1 MDLVVRVGSRVAVK
15 YPGSDEYHERLFTAL
30 IDDNTWTVLTRD
42 EDHYIER
49 RSDYVEMILL
59 GARGGPPQA
68 LRRADVE
75 FYRFEDF
82 YDREQLVEI
91 FAEGQRI
98 AADARLAVVVAE
110 PRRLTGKRAVAG
122 GGPALDAGGQVDANE
137 VFILAEPTKVRDV
150 GADVSDQTVVGRF
163 PPLHGSDLLMRVDG
177 MIVRAKA
184 VKIEEGVK
192 WSEERRAFL
201 RDRLGLAAG
210 TAPETEPTFLEDART
225 LSVAYDARGER
236 GRSFVSGVAAL
247 DPQIYDDWPYDPPRT
262 TLYYAKEIG
271 KLGFGPVARHEK
283 WMIDN
288 KLTQD
293 DVGVSEHEVGSEILE
308 TLLSY
313 DQVDI
318 SNLAG
323 VERLVRRLQ
332 FVEEGYRQK
341 LETKRMEKS
350 TDFSGSMAEHF
361 SGKPRMAGG
370 AIVSPAL
377 LKHAATKAAEDN
389 DILKQQRK
397 ASDVRGL
404 LKHGKK

>member
-1 MDLVVRVGSRVAVK
+1 M
-15 YPGSDEYHERLFTAL
+15 TAL
-30 IDDNTWTVLTRD
+30 VDDDTWAILTPD

-49 RSDYVEMILL
+49 RSDYVEMVQL
-59 GARGGPPQA
+59 GPRGGPPEA
-68 LRRADVE
+68 LRRAHVEIHRFDE
-75 FYRFEDF
+75 FY
-82 YDREQLVEI
+82 YREQLTEI
-91 FAEGQRI
+91 FEEGRRI
-98 AADARLAVVVAE
+98 AADARLAVVAVGAG
-110 PRRLTGKRAVAG
+110 PRRLTGKRPVGGAAPAAAAVS
-122 GGPALDAGGQVDANE
+122 PARVDE
-137 VFILAEPTKVRDV
+137 MFILAEPTKARDV
-150 GADVSDQTVVGRF
+150 GADVSDQTVVCRF
-163 PPLHGSDLLMRVDG
+163 PPLTGTDLLVKVDG

-184 VKIEEGVK
+184 VKVEDGVK
-192 WSEERRAFL
+192 WSEERRSFL
-201 RDRLGLAAG
+201 KDRLGLAAG
-210 TAPETEPTFLEDART
+210 AGPTTEPAFLEDART
-225 LSVAYDARGER
+225 LPVLYDARGER
-236 GRSFVSGVAAL
+236 GRAFASGVSVL
-247 DPQIYDDWPYDPPRT
+247 DPQIFEDWPYDPPRT
-262 TLYYAKEIG
+262 ALYYAKEIG

-308 TLLSY
+308 TLLAY

-332 FVEEGYRQK
+332 FIEEGYRQK
-341 LETKRMEKS
+341 LESKRMEKS

-377 LKHAATKAAEDN
+377 LKHAAEKAAQDN

-397 ASDVRGL
+397 AAEVRGL
-404 LKHGKK
+404 LKNGKK